1 MAKSYTN
8 EHINE
13 DGNYEIHV
21 NEDVEN
27 VVSARIQSRHV
38 SAKKY
43 YCWIQYGEGV
53 VQAWYCKCKAGSRVV
68 GCCAHITSVVWFISY
83 ARHQEMPVLGVQD
96 WAVHLEDASRVIDE
110 TDSGES
116 RTEE

>member
-1 MAKSYTN
+1 MARCNTN

-27 VVSARIQSRHV
+27 VSARIQSRHV

-43 YCWIQYGEGV
+43 HCWIQYGEGV
-53 VQAWYCKCKAGSRVV
+53 AQAWYCKCKAGYCVIGSCQAVPILPAWYGTSR
-68 GCCAHITSVVWFISY
+68 
-83 ARHQEMPVLGVQD
+83 MQD
-96 WAVHLEDASRVIDE
+96 IKRRPCLAC
-110 TDSGES
+110 
-116 RTEE
+116 RTGPWI